1 MTGLIGKKMFVNQ
14 VFSADGKAIP
24 VTIIE
29 VLPNVVSQVKT
40 VTNDGYAALQLAA
53 GFKKQKNLTKP
64 IVQHLAKSQTE
75 NKAILSEFTD
85 MSGYKLGDLITAQ
98 LFKSGDFVSVQSF
111 SKGKGTAGVIK
122 RHNFSRGPMTHGSK
136 HHRAPGSVGLSRPDK
151 VWKGQ
156 PLPGRKGNAKT
167 TIKNLLVVKVDLKTN
182 LLIVKGT
189 FAGPVN
195 SFCRIVLNTQK
206 KSVSAP
212 DLYVHQHFDQTET
225 KNTSQLLSSGAQ
237 PQAKINTSSSE
248 QK

>member
-1 MTGLIGKKMFVNQ
+1 M
-14 VFSADGKAIP
+14 
-24 VTIIE
+24 
-29 VLPNVVSQVKT
+29 
-40 VTNDGYAALQLAA
+40 
-53 GFKKQKNLTKP
+53 
-64 IVQHLAKSQTE
+64 
-75 NKAILSEFTD
+75 
-85 MSGYKLGDLITAQ
+85 
-98 LFKSGDFVSVQSF
+98 
-111 SKGKGTAGVIK
+111 
-122 RHNFSRGPMTHGSK
+122 
-136 HHRAPGSVGLSRPDK
+136 
-151 VWKGQ
+151 
-156 PLPGRKGNAKT
+156 
-167 TIKNLLVVKVDLKTN
+167 KVDLKTN